1 MRFDLGTL
9 DSGERSLP
17 FGLLVFLIPQ
27 LSLKFR
33 NITIMPYFW
42 WQLGVKMLDS
52 SFYKFRSDSKMR
64 VEIYAKQIRW
74 VFRDKEIISIFSIK
88 TFVASAHLN
97 RLGEEVPTT
106 SVFTENYIENH
117 LLIIISEHPPSL
129 ISNKWVFAV
138 SRMTKPTKM
147 CAQRSSAWA
156 SAPDQSWRK
165 LGSFYPLSAQ
175 RRLWSDWVDAQA
187 DLSLRWAHSH
197 FVGFVMRR
205 LKRTKF
211 SLK

>member
-9 DSGERSLP
+9 DSGERLLP

-129 ISNKWVFAV
+129 IRVFAV
-138 SRMTKPTKM
+138 RMKK
-147 CAQRSSAWA
+147 AWVL
-156 SAPDQSWRK
+156 S
-165 LGSFYPLSAQ
+165 YPLSAQ
-175 RRLWSDWVDAQA
+175 RRLWSDWVDAQT

-197 FVGFVMRR
+197 FFDFVMRR